1 MRYLVLAVV
10 IGFPALGLPA
20 LAVADVAPLSS
31 QQTYRAQL
39 ESLYR
44 CQWLMATGE
53 EEQEQQQEDETG
65 EDDEPDCD

>member
-1 MRYLVLAVV
+1 MKYLLLAVV
-10 IGFPALGLPA
+10 IGWPV

-31 QQTYRAQL
+31 QQMYRAQL

-44 CQWLMATGE
+44 CQWLMAAGE
-53 EEQEQQQEDETG
+53 EEQEQQQEDEAG